1 MAIAKILAQEPQVIL
16 ADEPVASLDV
26 ANGALVMDSLQ
37 RIACT
42 AGLTV
47 IANLHHVEYARRYA
61 SRVLGL
67 RDGRLVF
74 DGAPTG
80 LTEMALN
87 DIFGETLLEVPNPGP
102 MFVGEEIW
110 ILS

>member
-1 MAIAKILAQEPQVIL
+1 
-16 ADEPVASLDV
+16 
-26 ANGALVMDSLQ
+26 MDSLQ

-47 IANLHHVEYARRYA
+47 IANLHYVEYARRYA

-74 DGAPTG
+74 DGSPAG
-80 LTEMALN
+80 LTEVALN
-87 DIFGETLLEVPNPGP
+87 NIFGEPLAEEVPDLGP

-110 ILS
+110 IPS